1 MSSTSLKLENNR
13 VLLEKRL
20 DTRCLSMTKTFVT
33 LTREFSMRPS
43 LSSRFAYLCLAAAL
57 YAPFGLLLLSRAAA
71 MVV

>member
-1 MSSTSLKLENNR
+1 
-13 VLLEKRL
+13 
-20 DTRCLSMTKTFVT
+20 
-33 LTREFSMRPS
+33 MRPS